1 MNECVLLTSSGRG
14 KRGASWFASPRKSLY
29 WTRVRFD
36 GSNHPLFSRKCPL
49 VTTGYSDTCGHAC
62 MLCACFLGA
71 TLPNCSTRSAKMKQN
86 LKTPFPVV
94 GNLRG
99 FSDFPRRCVKTRFEL
114 MWRGPG
120 KRFLYSPGPPRGA
133 ATTGVYRPSPPCG
146 SRGPQ
151 RLSLPEDAV
160 YPPPAGLPPP
170 PGAAGVAGVDLPEE
184 GVNQSRRR
192 LSGALV
198 VVVQHLSIESAAG
211 EEKKRGGVFF
221 GENWPPRKGERSIA
235 AAEDVVFVRSCHP
248 ARIDGPCDERFP
260 SCLCLLCTCLK
271 VLSLRVSEWT
281 TYFLLSS
288 CVEVLR
294 VLECSLQ
301 EFRDAPATFFPPM
314 YVCQSPLR
322 LSEWTG
328 Q

>member
-14 KRGASWFASPRKSLY
+14 IMVCPPPSPRNSLY

-62 MLCACFLGA
+62 MLCACFLGG

-86 LKTPFPVV
+86 IKNPFPVV

-133 ATTGVYRPSPPCG
+133 AKTGVYRPSPPCG

-184 GVNQSRRR
+184 SVNQSRRR

-211 EEKKRGGVFF
+211 EEKNEEAFFSVKIGRRERARDRSRRQRMWCSSARVTRQESMDHVMRG
-221 GENWPPRKGERSIA
+221 
-235 AAEDVVFVRSCHP
+235 
-248 ARIDGPCDERFP
+248 
-260 SCLCLLCTCLK
+260 
-271 VLSLRVSEWT
+271 
-281 TYFLLSS
+281 
-288 CVEVLR
+288 
-294 VLECSLQ
+294 
-301 EFRDAPATFFPPM
+301 
-314 YVCQSPLR
+314 SPLVSASYVHASKSSLCAFR
-322 LSEWTG
+322 NGPPIFCCLHASKSFVC
-328 Q
+328 